1 MWHPTTLGACL
12 SCLLVLQM
20 RLAGTLSEQLRS
32 ASYDTRS
39 PAAPRSDQLWIWRHL
54 EAGDPPEPRAHQPT
68 AHAHNMSAAA
78 LAAEI
83 QTIAESS
90 YPNRIV
96 QTVAFAML
104 YYDFLLTLPLEVER
118 YWTGGRSWASV
129 FFFVNRYMAVLC
141 HMPVVY
147 EFFGNMPEERCRTLQ
162 LYHQLLAALTQLVV
176 GTLLMLRTYALYNR
190 NRRVVYV
197 LSAICA
203 VGGAISVW
211 AILSVRGSPGPS
223 TPKVSTYVGCDLRIS
238 QKQGYYLAAAWS
250 SILAFDTTVFAL
262 TLWQALHVTGRT
274 WSHSLFRVILR
285 DGTVYFGVLAICYL
299 SNIMTY
305 IFVQPKHK
313 GILTTLTNVLSTTLV
328 TRMMLN
334 IRNPDLLELPHRWP
348 SDRSQDI

>member
-1 MWHPTTLGACL
+1 
-12 SCLLVLQM
+12 
-20 RLAGTLSEQLRS
+20 
-32 ASYDTRS
+32 
-39 PAAPRSDQLWIWRHL
+39 
-54 EAGDPPEPRAHQPT
+54 
-68 AHAHNMSAAA
+68 MSAAA

-141 HMPVVY
+141 HLPVVY
-147 EFFGNMPEERCRTLQ
+147 EFFGNMPEEGFLIWGS
-162 LYHQLLAALTQLVV
+162 V
-176 GTLLMLRTYALYNR
+176 GVGGCSALLMLRTYALYNR

-211 AILSVRGSPGPS
+211 AILSVRGSPSPS

-348 SDRSQDI
+348 SDHFDD